1 MTWMIWRY
9 SPWLRKPSSSF
20 WVNCMGS
27 GLVWTCHSSCR
38 WSSQNM
44 WIDISLNVRGFSA
57 LGLGASKLQSPDF
70 SHRTGSIL
78 VDLGV
83 GSQEVFEKSS
93 RPKIIPK
100 KQGQIW
106 GNPSVHQISKT
117 HLKAPV
123 RHRGQ
128 PCKAKVDG
136 EDGAYSTHTSAI
148 PWILFTSLRYLL
160 RSIERWHSWGLTS
173 TITTKLL

>member
-27 GLVWTCHSSCR
+27 GLMWTCHSSCR

-44 WIDISLNVRGFSA
+44 WIDIFLNVRGFSA
-57 LGLGASKLQSPDF
+57 LGLGASKLQTPGF
-70 SHRTGSIL
+70 SHRIDFGGSRS
-78 VDLGV
+78 GV
-83 GSQEVFEKSS
+83 HSDVFEKSS
-93 RPKIIPK
+93 RPKIIPQK
-100 KQGQIW
+100 KTNLGS
-106 GNPSVHQISKT
+106 PSDPKKSQKKNQEILHHLGKSISPSDLPIT

-136 EDGAYSTHTSAI
+136 EDGADSTHTSAI
-148 PWILFTSLRYLL
+148 PGGFFSLR
-160 RSIERWHSWGLTS
+160 
-173 TITTKLL
+173 